1 MRRIDLAEGTSSG
14 SVCVACQDRDSIH
27 PHPLFEK
34 HQLCDTCLEDF
45 SQCAYL
51 FGDDGAGM
59 LCYQLSSCFTTVK
72 IADYFYFLFF
82 HTAIKFCVITQTM

>member
-34 HQLCDTCLEDF
+34 HQLCDICLEDF

-59 LCYQLSSCFTTVK
+59 LCYLPVKQLLTISVR
-72 IADYFYFLFF
+72 DYF
-82 HTAIKFCVITQTM
+82 V